1 MTGTDPRRPKRVIM
15 EVYQLVVL
23 AAATAASAII
33 SNGVAIGSG
42 IFLLP
47 VLSLAFPAKVA
58 LGLGAPLMFASSV
71 VGVKNYWGEWGE
83 WRELL
88 RFSMAATVGIILGS
102 CLINI
107 IPNHLFKIGVGIFA
121 ICFSLY
127 QLLKGYAARLWFR
140 PLQAASLSEIG
151 NQGGKVLALV
161 VGFLGGVVTVLCH
174 AGGAVWSMYFV
185 SRKLDKRC
193 LVSTLLPLFAFSN
206 LLKIFTYWGIG
217 ILSPQSTLI
226 VLAMSPLVILSS
238 NFGNYLNKKVRP
250 ELFRNIVLLI
260 ILVAG
265 ISLIIF

>member
-1 MTGTDPRRPKRVIM
+1 MD
-15 EVYQLVVL
+15 VYQLVIL
-23 AAATAASAII
+23 AVTTMASAII
-33 SNGVAIGSG
+33 ANGVAIGSG

-47 VLSLAFPAKVA
+47 VLCLAFPAKVA
-58 LGLGAPLMFASSV
+58 LGLGAPLMFISNV
-71 VGVKNYWGEWGE
+71 VGIKNYWGEWGE

-88 RFSMAATVGIILGS
+88 RFFIAATLGIILGS

-127 QLLKGYAARLWFR
+127 QLIKGSSAWLWFR
-140 PLQAASLSEIG
+140 PLKAAPLSETG
-151 NQGGKVLALV
+151 LQGGGKVLAV
-161 VGFLGGVVTVLCH
+161 GVGFLGGVVTVLCH

-185 SRKLDKRC
+185 GRNLDKRC
-193 LVSTLLPLFAFSN
+193 LVSTLMLLFAFSN
-206 LLKIFTYWGIG
+206 LLKTFTYWGIG

-226 VLAMSPLVILSS
+226 VLAMSPLIILSS
-238 NFGNYLNKKVRP
+238 NFGNFLNKKVRP

-260 ILVAG
+260 ILAAG